1 MTDRTSP
8 AAQRRIAQEQRTV
21 GKMIALYCHAQH
33 HTQGSLC
40 PECAELSAYAHARIA
55 RCPFLPDK
63 PTCAKCPVHCYQPV
77 MRAQIR
83 QVMRYAGPRMLL
95 HDPVAAVQHL
105 AQMLRK
111 PSPAVQR
118 ALARKAAKD

>member
-40 PECAELSAYAHARIA
+40 PECAELEAYAQVRIA

-63 PTCAKCPVHCYQPV
+63 PTCAKCPVHCYQPA

-83 QVMRYAGPRMLL
+83 QVMRFSGPRMLL
-95 HDPVAAVQHL
+95 HAPIAAIQHL

-118 ALARKAAKD
+118 ALARKAAKE

>member
-1 MTDRTSP
+1 MTDQTSS

-21 GKMIALYCHAQH
+21 TKMISLYCHAQH
-33 HTQGSLC
+33 HTQGGLC
-40 PECAELSAYAHARIA
+40 PQCAELEAYAHVRIA

-63 PTCAKCPVHCYQPV
+63 PTCAKCPVHCYQPA

-111 PSPAVQR
+111 ASSSA
-118 ALARKAAKD
+118 

>member
-8 AAQRRIAQEQRTV
+8 AAERRVAQEQRTV
-21 GKMIALYCHAQH
+21 AKMIALYCQAQH

-40 PECAELSAYAHARIA
+40 PDCAELLAYAQARIA
-55 RCPFLPDK
+55 HCAFLPEK

-83 QVMRYAGPRMLL
+83 QVMRFAGPRMLL
-95 HDPVAAVQHL
+95 HDPVAAFQHL
-105 AQMLRK
+105 AQTLRK

-118 ALARKAAKD
+118 ALARKEARE

>member
-21 GKMIALYCHAQH
+21 AKMIALYCHAQH
-33 HTQGSLC
+33 HTKGGLC
-40 PECAELSAYAHARIA
+40 PECAKLLAYAQARIS

-63 PTCAKCPVHCYQPV
+63 PTCAKFPVHCYQPA
-77 MRAQIR
+77 MRAHMR
-83 QVMRYAGPRMLL
+83 KVMRYAGPRMLL
-95 HDPVAAVQHL
+95 HDPVAAFQHL
-105 AQMLRK
+105 AQTLRK

-118 ALARKAAKD
+118 ALARKEARE

>member
-1 MTDRTSP
+1 LTDRTSP

-21 GKMIALYCHAQH
+21 SKMIALYCHAQH
-33 HTQGSLC
+33 HTQGGLC
-40 PECAELSAYAHARIA
+40 PECGELSDYAQARIS

-63 PTCAKCPVHCYQPV
+63 PTCAKCPVHCYQAA

-118 ALARKAAKD
+118 ALARKAARK

>member
-1 MTDRTSP
+1 MPNRTSP
-8 AAQRRIAQEQRTV
+8 ATQRRVGQEQRTV
-21 GKMIALYCHAQH
+21 AKMIALYCHAQH

-40 PECAELSAYAHARIA
+40 PECAELSAYAQARIA
-55 RCPFLPDK
+55 RCAFLPDK
-63 PTCAKCPVHCYQPV
+63 PTCAKCPVHCYQPA

-95 HDPVAAVQHL
+95 HDPVAAIRHL
-105 AQMLRK
+105 AQTLRK

-118 ALARKAAKD
+118 ALARKVSRE

>member
-21 GKMIALYCHAQH
+21 SKMIALYCHAQH
-33 HTQGSLC
+33 HTQGGLC
-40 PECAELSAYAHARIA
+40 SDCTELSDYAKARIA

-63 PTCAKCPVHCYQPV
+63 PTCAKCPVHCYQPA

-83 QVMRYAGPRMLL
+83 QVMRFSGPRMLR

-105 AQMLRK
+105 AQMVRK

-118 ALARKAAKD
+118 ALARKAAKE